1 MNRMIATTADAR
13 YAPGVALIAENAN
26 LSAQVRELE
35 RRVEFYKNI
44 WDQVCDENDRLRE
57 LLAEERRE
65 SARARAEGARAERR
79 AHDPYIARISARTKY
94 DRSSGRYR
102 TRRTSSRA

>member
-1 MNRMIATTADAR
+1 MNRMIATTTDSR

-44 WDQVCDENDRLRE
+44 WGQVCDENDRLRE
-57 LLAEERRE
+57 LLAAERCE
-65 SARARAEGARAERR
+65 SARARAAGERAERR
-79 AHDPYIARISARTKY
+79 RRDPYLKRIYGISVGGRVPAWRCRT
-94 DRSSGRYR
+94 
-102 TRRTSSRA
+102 